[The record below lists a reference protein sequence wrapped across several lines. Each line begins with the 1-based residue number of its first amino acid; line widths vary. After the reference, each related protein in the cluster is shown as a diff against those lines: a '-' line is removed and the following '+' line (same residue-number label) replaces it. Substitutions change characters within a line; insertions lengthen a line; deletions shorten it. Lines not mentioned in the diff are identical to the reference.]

1 MVIAPKPCNKVA
13 IQTMKRTAIKRRP
26 LADTV
31 LSRLE
36 PEAKEYRESY
46 GVDRLY
52 FVVSP
57 SGRKRWEVRYKK
69 PDAGRWAWLGA
80 GTYPDV
86 TAKAARNK
94 AAEVAGMVAEGVDPV
109 QRRREERT
117 GEGRSGPF
125 EVTAWEWVA
134 HRLAE
139 GDFTPN
145 TEYQARGVLNND
157 VLPIIGKIPI
167 SKVTRAD
174 CARVQR
180 RIEARDSLNRAK
192 KCRVWLRSIFQY
204 AHALDRCDSNPA
216 ESLRVSSRSPKPSK
230 PFPFLRESELPDFLH
245 KLRATSSGPLV
256 SAAAWVTIYL
266 ASRPGMIRFMHWHE
280 VDLQAGVW
288 HVPADKMKARRDY
301 LTPLPRQVVQIL
313 KDARPLAGEDGHVF
327 PNRNSK
333 KPVSLAIGGTN
344 NVLSVGS
351 VNKCVGAA
359 SDGKMTSHGARHTAK
374 TLLSEHGW
382 PRDWSEMQLAHALPG
397 IEAVYNQA
405 NWVKQRRVM
414 MQWYADY
421 LDALEAGIT
430 DDDMERLDAQVL
442 MPGGQRFTPSDGH

>member
-1 MVIAPKPCNKVA
+1 
-13 IQTMKRTAIKRRP
+13 MKRTAIKRRP

-36 PEAKEYRESY
+36 PEEKEYRESY
-46 GVDRLY
+46 GVERLY
-52 FVVSP
+52 FVVAP

-69 PDAGRWAWLGA
+69 PTNGRWAWLGA

-86 TAKAARNK
+86 TAKAARAK
-94 AAEVAGMVAEGVDPV
+94 AVEVAAMVADGIDPV
-109 QRRREERT
+109 QRRKEERT

-125 EVTAWEWVA
+125 KVTATDWLE

-145 TEYQARGVLNND
+145 TEYQVRSVLNND
-157 VLPIIGKIPI
+157 VFPIMGNTPI

-180 RIEARDSLNRAK
+180 SIEARDSLNRAK
-192 KCRVWLRSIFQY
+192 KCRVWLKSIFEF

-216 ESLRVSSRSPKPSK
+216 QNLRVSSRTAKPSE
-230 PFPFLRESELPDFLH
+230 PFPFLREHELPEFLRN
-245 KLRATSSGPLV
+245 LNQTTSGPLV
-256 SAAAWVTIYL
+256 AAAARVMIYL
-266 ASRPGMIRFMHWHE
+266 ASRPGMVRFMHWHE
-280 VDLQAGVW
+280 VDLTEAMW
-288 HVPADKMKARRDY
+288 RVPGSKMKARRDY
-301 LTPLPRQVVQIL
+301 VTPLPRQVVQVL
-313 KDARPLAGEDGHVF
+313 RDVRPLAGEDGHVF
-327 PNRNSK
+327 PNRNSR
-333 KPVSLAIGGTN
+333 KPRKLAVGGTN
-344 NVLSVGS
+344 NVLAIGT
-351 VNKCVGAA
+351 VNKCIARAGN
-359 SDGKMTSHGARHTAK
+359 MTSHGARHTAK

-397 IEAVYNQA
+397 LESVYNQA

-421 LDALEAGIT
+421 LDALEAGMT
-430 DDDMERLDAQVL
+430 DELMASFDAQVL
-442 MPGGQRFTPSDGH
+442 MPGGQRFTES